1 MSLIERLQRF
11 VVKNIQNQPHMISEH
26 EDLAAMKSQVLEEE
40 LKLRHRWVLWYHRFD
55 DPSWDIKSYRQVFA
69 FGTVTDF
76 WRMQNSLPTVF
87 VGMFFVMKE
96 GILPMYEDDRNL
108 NGGIWSFRV
117 HRRRLQETWNDIL
130 LSLIGSTIYPD
141 AEVVNGVSINPNTS
155 VVKVWL
161 QHCPED
167 SSRCKITDSI
177 PNLLP
182 GKAIFLRTKNGT

>member
-1 MSLIERLQRF
+1 
-11 VVKNIQNQPHMISEH
+11 
-26 EDLAAMKSQVLEEE
+26 
-40 LKLRHRWVLWYHRFD
+40 
-55 DPSWDIKSYRQVFA
+55 
-69 FGTVTDF
+69 
-76 WRMQNSLPTVF
+76 
-87 VGMFFVMKE
+87 MFFVMKE

-167 SSRCKITDSI
+167 SSRCEITDSI

>member
-1 MSLIERLQRF
+1 
-11 VVKNIQNQPHMISEH
+11 MIPKH
-26 EDLAAMKSQVLEEE
+26 DDVAPMKSQVLDEE
-40 LKLRHRWVLWYHRFD
+40 LKLQHRWVLWYHRFD

-87 VGMFFVMKE
+87 VGMFFIMKE
-96 GILPMYEDDRNL
+96 GILPMYEDEKNL

-117 HRRRLQETWNDIL
+117 HRRRLQETWNDLL
-130 LSLIGSTIYPD
+130 LSLIGSTVYPD
-141 AEVVNGVSINPNTS
+141 ADVINGVSINPNTS

-161 QHCPED
+161 RECPVD
-167 SSRCKITDSI
+167 SSRCEITDGI